1 MKKSSYLVWK
11 VPQKIEKKLM
21 RLSLLITLVRS
32 CVMNTE
38 ALSQLIIIRIEPV
51 SLDQA
56 FQQIIKQ
63 SDAQLVY
70 NTDVASAIRCKGAV
84 FENQDLK
91 KILDELLAD
100 TRLRCRL
107 ENGIYI
113 IDDRPAEQ
121 KQAVKLIGKVVD
133 KNGEPIVGATLVIKG
148 TTVGVATDVDGKF
161 EMNNLSGEKFVLQV
175 LFIGMG
181 MREVTAYPN

>member
-21 RLSLLITLVRS
+21 RLSLLITLLLS
-32 CVMNTE
+32 CVMHTE
-38 ALSQLIIIRIEPV
+38 AMAQRISIRIEPG

-133 KNGEPIVGATLVIKG
+133 KNGEPIVGATLVI
-148 TTVGVATDVDGKF
+148 
-161 EMNNLSGEKFVLQV
+161 
-175 LFIGMG
+175 
-181 MREVTAYPN
+181 

>member
-1 MKKSSYLVWK
+1 M
-11 VPQKIEKKLM
+11 
-21 RLSLLITLVRS
+21 
-32 CVMNTE
+32 
-38 ALSQLIIIRIEPV
+38 
-51 SLDQA
+51 
-56 FQQIIKQ
+56 
-63 SDAQLVY
+63 Y

-175 LFIGMG
+175 RFIG
-181 MREVTAYPN
+181 RVCKR